1 MTAQRGA
8 LLSLGLALVVLALKG
23 GAYALSGSVALLSDA
38 AESVVNVAAAVA
50 VMVSLRVA
58 RAPPDYRHPYGHL
71 KAEYLSSAFE
81 GTLILVA
88 AAAILVTSAFRLASP
103 EPLEAPLLGV
113 GVALAATLLNGAG
126 AFWLQRL
133 AAKTNSA
140 ALRANSRHLWTDV
153 WTSLGV
159 AAGVLLVALTGWLR
173 LDPLLGFLVGLNIVR
188 EGWRVLTGS
197 FSDLLDAR
205 LPEAEEALILR
216 VLDLHPQV
224 LGYHRLRS
232 RRSGTGR
239 FAEVDIFV
247 DPALTVGAAHT
258 LISDLEAELQRPL
271 PGIVT
276 TIHAEPL
283 EAGVREGSTPPRKE
297 FG

>member
-1 MTAQRGA
+1 M
-8 LLSLGLALVVLALKG
+8 
-23 GAYALSGSVALLSDA
+23 
-38 AESVVNVAAAVA
+38 
-50 VMVSLRVA
+50 
-58 RAPPDYRHPYGHL
+58 
-71 KAEYLSSAFE
+71 
-81 GTLILVA
+81 
-88 AAAILVTSAFRLASP
+88 
-103 EPLEAPLLGV
+103 
-113 GVALAATLLNGAG
+113 
-126 AFWLQRL
+126 
-133 AAKTNSA
+133 
-140 ALRANSRHLWTDV
+140 
-153 WTSLGV
+153 
-159 AAGVLLVALTGWLR
+159 
-173 LDPLLGFLVGLNIVR
+173 
-188 EGWRVLTGS
+188 LTGS